1 MKKWALER
9 EISES
14 SSADFVNW
22 KDVFR
27 GGGGGGLETHRPR
40 TDAQAPPHVR
50 KKKRAGGGHIHMLD

>member
-1 MKKWALER
+1 MKKWVLER

-14 SSADFVNW
+14 SPADFVNW

-27 GGGGGGLETHRPR
+27 GGGGDGLETHRPRR

-50 KKKRAGGGHIHMLD
+50 KKEDRTSVV